1 MIRALLEVTS
11 LSNLNCLLAGTVV
24 LTKNSGVQKVWKSVE
39 HTSDA
44 GECFFNAFS
53 RLSASCLNKCVF

>member
-1 MIRALLEVTS
+1 MEVTRKK
-11 LSNLNCLLAGTVV
+11 AA
-24 LTKNSGVQKVWKSVE
+24 QKVWKSVE